1 MRAIKNF
8 DIILFASPCLF
19 CLLTFH
25 EASVK
30 KNRGNHWLHFDAK
43 AVCDTAY
50 SSQIDLFLDFW
61 WSCSKQLE
69 EDFSWIFSK
78 KLNEICNVLSCM
90 SHCVLLFFIFSWLF
104 MKLQQKNR
112 KKPLMAFQCQD
123 CDTKFS
129 YQIDYFW
136 LFMKLQQKTW
146 RNIHLHFNAKTVIQ
160 HFLPTLI
167 LFLTFHEDSVKESGR
182 NLLLESSF
190 LGGPQNGKADPVF
203 PIVPA

>member
-1 MRAIKNF
+1 M
-8 DIILFASPCLF
+8 
-19 CLLTFH
+19 
-25 EASVK
+25 
-30 KNRGNHWLHFDAK
+30 HFDAK

-90 SHCVLLFFIFSWLF
+90 SHCVLLFFYFFLTFHEASA
-104 MKLQQKNR
+104 KKN
-112 KKPLMAFQCQD
+112 KKNWKKSLMAFQCQD

-146 RNIHLHFNAKTVIQ
+146 RNIYLHFNAKTVIQ
-160 HFLPTLI
+160 HCYIVFLHWFCLSPYYPSLI
-167 LFLTFHEDSVKESGR
+167 G
-182 NLLLESSF
+182 
-190 LGGPQNGKADPVF
+190 
-203 PIVPA
+203 

>member
-1 MRAIKNF
+1 MRAIKSSDTIFLCLHVFKFHKFLSQNKRPNF
-8 DIILFASPCLF
+8 LSQWEQSKFWHHTF
-19 CLLTFH
+19 CVFMSLLSFDF
-25 EASVK
+25 SWSFSK

-104 MKLQQKNR
+104 MKLQQK
-112 KKPLMAFQCQD
+112 KQE
-123 CDTKFS
+123 
-129 YQIDYFW
+129 
-136 LFMKLQQKTW
+136 KT
-146 RNIHLHFNAKTVIQ
+146 FNGISMPRLWYKV
-160 HFLPTLI
+160 LLSNW
-167 LFLTFHEDSVKESGR
+167 LFLTFHEASAK
-182 NLLLESSF
+182 NLKKYLF
-190 LGGPQNGKADPVF
+190 AF
-203 PIVPA
+203 